1 MHRRLRVRLRA
12 ALRAAG
18 RAYDAFCEPRRCAA
32 CHGVRGHSSRLC
44 VVCARDLVPSHTACA
59 RCRDSTCGAC
69 SARIAP
75 LASLS
80 AAYDYRGT
88 AGALVRRAKL
98 DRDPA
103 ALGLLGDA
111 LCRSLHRR
119 DARYRR
125 AVVVPVP
132 LARAKQRRRGF
143 NQAEVLAERLAR
155 RLDVPASHVLRRV
168 RDTATQGSQ
177 TSIAARQANVA
188 GAFALRWPVC
198 RRAAPHVLLVDDV
211 ATSGATL
218 RECARVLRRSGC
230 GRIDAIVVARA

>member
-1 MHRRLRVRLRA
+1 
-12 ALRAAG
+12 
-18 RAYDAFCEPRRCAA
+18 
-32 CHGVRGHSSRLC
+32 
-44 VVCARDLVPSHTACA
+44 
-59 RCRDSTCGAC
+59 
-69 SARIAP
+69 
-75 LASLS
+75 
-80 AAYDYRGT
+80 AYDYRGT

-111 LCRSLHRR
+111 ICRGLPRR
-119 DARYRR
+119 CPRYRR

-132 LARAKQRRRGF
+132 LARAKRRRRGF

-155 RLDVPASHVLRRV
+155 RLDVPSVRALRRV

-188 GAFALRWPVC
+188 GAFALRWSAG
-198 RRAAPHVLLVDDV
+198 RRASPHVVLVDDV

-218 RECARVLRRSGC
+218 CECARVLRRAGC
-230 GRIDAIVVARA
+230 GRIDAIVFARA